1 MILRINGLVIGVAIL
16 FCSPLIRIGHSQQ
29 ANRNAGG
36 PNHRPC
42 GFENTKGVADD
53 VNGTLRF
60 VHAKAMPTWYASI
73 EDGHGKG

>member
-1 MILRINGLVIGVAIL
+1 
-16 FCSPLIRIGHSQQ
+16 
-29 ANRNAGG
+29 
-36 PNHRPC
+36 
-42 GFENTKGVADD
+42 VADD